1 MAIGK
6 PLGDGWVIVAE
17 TSVLGARVAM
27 VQRDQAIRFVRIS
40 KPLSQPL
47 ARCVTLARSRLAQ
60 SQAKQGLGAR
70 KLSISAADALI
81 S

>member
-27 VQRDQAIRFVRIS
+27 AQKNQLIRFVRIS
-40 KPLSQPL
+40 KPLSEPL
-47 ARCVTLARSRLAQ
+47 VRWVTLARSRLAR
-60 SQAKQGLGAR
+60 SQAKRGPGTR
-70 KLSISAADALI
+70 KLSISAIDALI